1 MCSRRLSHADMSSP
15 LHAGLTPAAIG
26 AAEVVANSE
35 ARLPLAL
42 RFVDE
47 TGRPLTLADA
57 MSGRPAV
64 LLFADYTCHTLCG
77 PILTFV
83 AAGLE
88 KSGLRAGIDYKLI
101 TIGLDPKDGLDK
113 ARAMKA
119 SRIGTGT
126 ELAKATVALSGD
138 DATIKAAAQAAGY
151 HYAYDDANDQFAH
164 PAAAFVLDS
173 TGRIVRVLSPPG
185 VGADD
190 LRLALVDAG
199 HGRVGSLGDHLRL
212 LCYGFDPVRGIY
224 MTSILSFLTMG
235 ASATVLCLA
244 LGILWMSAVRKRG
257 APSRTCRHSLL
268 RRRIMPARSTGC
280 SGC

>member
-1 MCSRRLSHADMSSP
+1 MIRLTGVAAGFLAGFLMLSWP

-26 AAEVVANSE
+26 AAEVVTNSE
-35 ARLPLAL
+35 ARLPLAS

-57 MSGRPAV
+57 MSERPAV
-64 LLFADYTCHTLCG
+64 LIFADYTCHTLCG

-88 KSGLRAGIDYKLI
+88 KTGLRAGIDYKLI
-101 TIGLDPKDGLDK
+101 TIGLDPEDGLDE
-113 ARAMKA
+113 ARTMKA
-119 SRIGTGT
+119 SRIGIET
-126 ELAKATVALSGD
+126 ELAMATVALTGD
-138 DATIKAAAQAAGY
+138 DATIKATAKAAGY

-173 TGRIVRVLSPPG
+173 TGHVVRVLSPLG
-185 VGADD
+185 IGADD

-224 MTSILSFLTMG
+224 TTSILSLLTMG
-235 ASATVLCLA
+235 ATATVLCLA
-244 LGILWMSAVRKRG
+244 LGILWMSVARKRG
-257 APSRTCRHSLL
+257 APS
-268 RRRIMPARSTGC
+268 
-280 SGC
+280 